1 MASGGISSKSWKPR
15 VKNGS
20 FSLGPGVGG
29 GGLLVV
35 VREVSLD
42 GAIFELGIERCVQ
55 FQ

>member
-1 MASGGISSKSWKPR
+1 MAHFPWG
-15 VKNGS
+15 
-20 FSLGPGVGG
+20 LGLG

>member
-15 VKNGS
+15 IKNGS
-20 FSLGPGVGG
+20 FSLGPGG

-35 VREVSLD
+35 VREVSLE